1 MTNQI
6 KYKWASLGTGVI
18 ANELAQAL
26 EALGGKLYSVANRT
40 YDKGVAFAEKYGIEK
55 VYQEIDEVFKDP
67 EVDIIYISTPHN
79 THINFL
85 RKALAAGKHVL
96 CEKSIT
102 LNSEELAEAIQLA
115 EENHVKLAEAMTIFH
130 MPIYRKLSE
139 IVESGK
145 LGPLKVIQMNFGSY
159 KEYDMTN
166 RFFNRNLAGGALLD
180 IGVYALSFVR
190 WFMTSQPTE
199 MVSQVKLAPT
209 GVDEQAGILLT
220 NAEGEMATV
229 TLSLHAKQP
238 KRGTIAYDKGY
249 IELYEY
255 PVRKFAINVDLC
267 RYFLHRTFPSSV
279 SVSCSVPCGFGRGGR
294 ALSPSS
300 PRRGGGLLVA
310 AALPSCA
317 KPPGRPALRR
327 FRRRRLG
334 AGVRRSRHGRRKG
347 RLPARAACVRR
358 QAAALRARRRQYVRR
373 RRHGARRV

>member
-6 KYKWASLGTGVI
+6 KYNWASLGTGVI

-55 VYQEIDEVFKDP
+55 VYEEIDQVFEDP

-79 THINFL
+79 THINYL

-102 LNSEELAEAIQLA
+102 LNSEELTEAIQLA

-238 KRGTIAYDKGY
+238 KRGTIVYDKGY

-255 PVRKFAINVDLC
+255 PRGQKAVITYTEDGSQEIIKAGETAKALQYEVLDMEAAVAGENDYTYLNYSRDVMELMTQLRKDW
-267 RYFLHRTFPSSV
+267 
-279 SVSCSVPCGFGRGGR
+279 
-294 ALSPSS
+294 
-300 PRRGGGLLVA
+300 GLVY
-310 AALPSCA
+310 PEEE
-317 KPPGRPALRR
+317 
-327 FRRRRLG
+327 
-334 AGVRRSRHGRRKG
+334 
-347 RLPARAACVRR
+347 
-358 QAAALRARRRQYVRR
+358 
-373 RRHGARRV
+373 

>member
-1 MTNQI
+1 MENQI
-6 KYKWASLGTGVI
+6 KYRWASLGTGVI

-55 VYQEIDEVFKDP
+55 VYKEIDQVFEDP

-130 MPIYRKLSE
+130 MPIYRRLSE

-249 IELYEY
+249 IESYEY
-255 PVRKFAINVDLC
+255 PRGQNAVITYTEEGSQEVIEVGETAKALQYEVLDMEAAVSGQENHLYLNYSQDVMELMTQLRKDW
-267 RYFLHRTFPSSV
+267 
-279 SVSCSVPCGFGRGGR
+279 
-294 ALSPSS
+294 
-300 PRRGGGLLVA
+300 GLVYLEEE
-310 AALPSCA
+310 
-317 KPPGRPALRR
+317 
-327 FRRRRLG
+327 
-334 AGVRRSRHGRRKG
+334 
-347 RLPARAACVRR
+347 
-358 QAAALRARRRQYVRR
+358 
-373 RRHGARRV
+373 

>member
-6 KYKWASLGTGVI
+6 KYNWASLGTGVI

-55 VYQEIDEVFKDP
+55 VYEEIDQVFEDP

-79 THINFL
+79 THINYL

-102 LNSEELAEAIQLA
+102 LNSEELTEAIQLA

-190 WFMTSQPTE
+190 WFMTSQTTE

-255 PVRKFAINVDLC
+255 PRGQKAVITYTEDGLQEVIEAGETAKALQYEVLDMEAAVSGQENHLYLNYSRDVMELMTQLRKDW
-267 RYFLHRTFPSSV
+267 
-279 SVSCSVPCGFGRGGR
+279 
-294 ALSPSS
+294 
-300 PRRGGGLLVA
+300 GLTY
-310 AALPSCA
+310 PEEE
-317 KPPGRPALRR
+317 
-327 FRRRRLG
+327 
-334 AGVRRSRHGRRKG
+334 
-347 RLPARAACVRR
+347 
-358 QAAALRARRRQYVRR
+358 
-373 RRHGARRV
+373 